1 MNRPK
6 SSNPVRNVINS
17 SPGGPNAFNQNVGS
31 QNALNSCA
39 TGRNA
44 FGSGATGFNGQ
55 RSGVGPGTPAG
66 HNVPTPPAFNQAT
79 CYPDDFG
86 QGGFGSTDYTKIIIF
101 GCVMLAVMAL
111 GGILFKLTSSP
122 APAVAAPPV
131 VPLHVQAQQAAIEA
145 LNAHQ
150 QMMIE
155 MRRQMA
161 EAERGYY
168 EEGPARYGDGGW

>member
-1 MNRPK
+1 MNRQTE
-6 SSNPVRNVINS
+6 SYNPGRGTF
-17 SPGGPNAFNQNVGS
+17 SPNTGGANAFNPSSAG
-31 QNALNSCA
+31 
-39 TGRNA
+39 
-44 FGSGATGFNGQ
+44 
-55 RSGVGPGTPAG
+55 RSGSSPAAAGFGGPRPAAGPGAPAG
-66 HNVPTPPAFNQAT
+66 SNAPTPPAFSQAT
-79 CYPDDFG
+79 YYPDDFG

-101 GCVMLAVMAL
+101 GCVMLAVMAI
-111 GGILFKLTSSP
+111 GGLLFKWTAGP
-122 APAVAAPPV
+122 APAAAVPPV

-168 EEGPARYGDGGW
+168 EDGPAGYGNGEW